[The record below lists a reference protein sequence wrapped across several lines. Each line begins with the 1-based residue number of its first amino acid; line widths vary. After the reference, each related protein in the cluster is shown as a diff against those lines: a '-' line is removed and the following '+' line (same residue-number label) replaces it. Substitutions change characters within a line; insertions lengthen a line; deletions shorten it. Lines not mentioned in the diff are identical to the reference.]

1 LSTNVSIQTA
11 TRNKPK
17 FEYPSSLK
25 SQKGKMITISLM
37 IVCMVLI
44 CTNDIDIAQTRNLN
58 EIKIEGNDVIPST
71 SLAP

>member
-1 LSTNVSIQTA
+1 
-11 TRNKPK
+11 
-17 FEYPSSLK
+17 
-25 SQKGKMITISLM
+25 M